1 VVGNIHTFQE
11 HELSSN
17 PGFCLPCQI
26 DASSKP
32 KYQPIVIASEINEKE
47 IEEQYKDSSTEIVVK
62 ELSIAKANY
71 VLTNN
76 VSLNSGILIA
86 ADSML
91 EFESQSLGKPL
102 NAENAIARWQKMRGK
117 SGILHTG
124 HTVIRLDNKQTITR
138 VVSTK
143 VEFANVDDKEIIDY
157 VATKEPLNVAG
168 AFTIDSLGAAFVKE
182 VQGDHSNVI
191 GLSLPALREIVRELG
206 LSWTSLWEMA

>member
-1 VVGNIHTFQE
+1 MSFPVILASASPARLMLLRSQNI
-11 HELSSN
+11 
-17 PGFCLPCQI
+17 
-26 DASSKP
+26 
-32 KYQPIVIASEINEKE
+32 QPIVIASEINEKE
-47 IEEQYKDSSTEIVVK
+47 IEQQYKDSSTEIVVK

-124 HTVIRLDNKQTITR
+124 HTVIRLVNKQTITR

>member
-1 VVGNIHTFQE
+1 MSFPVILASASPARLMLLRSQNI
-11 HELSSN
+11 
-17 PGFCLPCQI
+17 
-26 DASSKP
+26 
-32 KYQPIVIASEINEKE
+32 QPIVIASEINEKE
-47 IEEQYKDSSTEIVVK
+47 IEEQYKDSSTEIIVK

-124 HTVIRLDNKQTITR
+124 HTVIRLDNLQTITR

>member
-1 VVGNIHTFQE
+1 MSFPVILASASPARLMLLRSQNI
-11 HELSSN
+11 
-17 PGFCLPCQI
+17 
-26 DASSKP
+26 
-32 KYQPIVIASEINEKE
+32 QPIVIASEINEKE
-47 IEEQYKDSSTEIVVK
+47 IEEQYKNSSTEIVVK

-124 HTVIRLDNKQTITR
+124 HTVIRLDNRQTISR

-143 VEFANVDDKEIIDY
+143 VKFANVDDKEIIDY
-157 VATKEPLNVAG
+157 VATNEPLNVAG

>member
-1 VVGNIHTFQE
+1 MSFPVILASASPARLMLLRSQNI
-11 HELSSN
+11 
-17 PGFCLPCQI
+17 
-26 DASSKP
+26 
-32 KYQPIVIASEINEKE
+32 QPIVIASEINEKE

-124 HTVIRLDNKQTITR
+124 HTVIRLENKQTITR

>member
-1 VVGNIHTFQE
+1 MSFPVILASASPARLMLLRSQNI
-11 HELSSN
+11 
-17 PGFCLPCQI
+17 
-26 DASSKP
+26 
-32 KYQPIVIASEINEKE
+32 QPIVIASEINEKE

-102 NAENAIARWQKMRGK
+102 NAENAITRWQKMRGK

-143 VEFANVDDKEIIDY
+143 VEFANVDDKEILDY

>member
-1 VVGNIHTFQE
+1 MSFPVILASASPARLMLLRSQNI
-11 HELSSN
+11 
-17 PGFCLPCQI
+17 
-26 DASSKP
+26 
-32 KYQPIVIASEINEKE
+32 QPIVIASDINEKE
-47 IEEQYKDSSTEIVVK
+47 IEEKYKSSSTEIVVK

-76 VSLNSGILIA
+76 VSLNTGILIA

-91 EFESQSLGKPL
+91 EFESESLGKPL

-124 HTVIRLDNKQTITR
+124 HTVIRLDNLQTITR

-143 VEFANVDDKEIIDY
+143 VEFANVDDKEILDY
-157 VATKEPLNVAG
+157 VATSEPLNVAG

-182 VQGDHSNVI
+182 VQGDYSNVI

>member
-1 VVGNIHTFQE
+1 MSFPVILASASPARLMLLRSQNI
-11 HELSSN
+11 
-17 PGFCLPCQI
+17 
-26 DASSKP
+26 
-32 KYQPIVIASEINEKE
+32 QPIVIASEINEKE

-124 HTVIRLDNKQTITR
+124 HTVIRLDNRQTITR
-138 VVSTK
+138 VISTK

-182 VQGDHSNVI
+182 VHGDHSNVI

>member
-1 VVGNIHTFQE
+1 MSFPVILASASPARLMLLRSQNI
-11 HELSSN
+11 
-17 PGFCLPCQI
+17 
-26 DASSKP
+26 
-32 KYQPIVIASEINEKE
+32 QPIVIPSEINEKE

>member
-1 VVGNIHTFQE
+1 MLLRSQNI
-11 HELSSN
+11 
-17 PGFCLPCQI
+17 
-26 DASSKP
+26 
-32 KYQPIVIASEINEKE
+32 QPIVIASEINEKE

-143 VEFANVDDKEIIDY
+143 VEFANVDY

>member
-1 VVGNIHTFQE
+1 MSFPVILASASPARLMLLRSQNI
-11 HELSSN
+11 
-17 PGFCLPCQI
+17 
-26 DASSKP
+26 K
-32 KYQPIVIASEINEKE
+32 PIVIPSEINEKE

>member
-1 VVGNIHTFQE
+1 MSFPVILASASPARLMLLRSQNI
-11 HELSSN
+11 
-17 PGFCLPCQI
+17 
-26 DASSKP
+26 
-32 KYQPIVIASEINEKE
+32 QPIVIASEINEKE
-47 IEEQYKDSSTEIVVK
+47 IENQLKDSSTEAVVK

-76 VSLNSGILIA
+76 VSLKSGILIA

-124 HTVIRLDNKQTITR
+124 HTVIRLDNKQAITR

-143 VEFANVDDKEIIDY
+143 VEFANIDDKEIIDY

>member
-1 VVGNIHTFQE
+1 MSFPVILASASPARLMLLRSQNI
-11 HELSSN
+11 
-17 PGFCLPCQI
+17 
-26 DASSKP
+26 
-32 KYQPIVIASEINEKE
+32 QPIVIASEINEKE

-102 NAENAIARWQKMRGK
+102 NTENAIARWQKMRGK

>member
-1 VVGNIHTFQE
+1 MSFPVILASASPARLMLLRSQNI
-11 HELSSN
+11 
-17 PGFCLPCQI
+17 
-26 DASSKP
+26 
-32 KYQPIVIASEINEKE
+32 QPIVIASEINEKE
-47 IEEQYKDSSTEIVVK
+47 IEEQLKDSSTEIVVK

-76 VSLNSGILIA
+76 VSLKSGILIA

-124 HTVIRLDNKQTITR
+124 HTVIRLDNKQAITR

-143 VEFANVDDKEIIDY
+143 VEFANIDDKEIIDY

>member
-1 VVGNIHTFQE
+1 MSFPVILASASPARLMLLRSQNI
-11 HELSSN
+11 
-17 PGFCLPCQI
+17 
-26 DASSKP
+26 
-32 KYQPIVIASEINEKE
+32 QPIVIASEINEKE
-47 IEEQYKDSSTEIVVK
+47 IEEQLKDSSTEIVVK

-71 VLTNN
+71 VLANN
-76 VSLNSGILIA
+76 VSLSTGILIA

>member
-1 VVGNIHTFQE
+1 MSFPVILASASPARLMLLRSQNI
-11 HELSSN
+11 
-17 PGFCLPCQI
+17 
-26 DASSKP
+26 
-32 KYQPIVIASEINEKE
+32 QPIVIASEINEKE
-47 IEEQYKDSSTEIVVK
+47 IEEQLKDSSTEIVVK

-76 VSLNSGILIA
+76 VSLNTGILIA

-143 VEFANVDDKEIIDY
+143 VEFANVDDKEILDY
-157 VATKEPLNVAG
+157 VATNEPLNVAG

>member
-1 VVGNIHTFQE
+1 MSFPVILASASPARLMLLRSQNI
-11 HELSSN
+11 
-17 PGFCLPCQI
+17 
-26 DASSKP
+26 K
-32 KYQPIVIASEINEKE
+32 PIVIASEINEKE

>member
-1 VVGNIHTFQE
+1 MSFPVILASASPARLMLLRSQNI
-11 HELSSN
+11 
-17 PGFCLPCQI
+17 
-26 DASSKP
+26 
-32 KYQPIVIASEINEKE
+32 QPIVIASEINEKE
-47 IEEQYKDSSTEIVVK
+47 IEEQFKDSSTEIVVK

-91 EFESQSLGKPL
+91 EFETQSLGKPL

-124 HTVIRLDNKQTITR
+124 HTVIRLDNKRVITR

-143 VEFANVDDKEIIDY
+143 VEFANIDDKEIIDY

>member
-1 VVGNIHTFQE
+1 MSFPVILASASPARLMLLRSQNI
-11 HELSSN
+11 
-17 PGFCLPCQI
+17 
-26 DASSKP
+26 
-32 KYQPIVIASEINEKE
+32 QPIVIASEINEKE
-47 IEEQYKDSSTEIVVK
+47 IEEQFKDSSTEIVVK

-143 VEFANVDDKEIIDY
+143 VEFANIDDKEIIDY
-157 VATKEPLNVAG
+157 IATKEPLNVAG

>member
-1 VVGNIHTFQE
+1 MSFPVILASASPARLMLLRSQNI
-11 HELSSN
+11 
-17 PGFCLPCQI
+17 
-26 DASSKP
+26 
-32 KYQPIVIASEINEKE
+32 QPIVIASEINEKE
-47 IEEQYKDSSTEIVVK
+47 IEEQLKDSSTEIVVK

-76 VSLNSGILIA
+76 VSLNTGILIA

-124 HTVIRLDNKQTITR
+124 HTVIRLDNKETITR

-143 VEFANVDDKEIIDY
+143 VEFANVDDKEILDY
-157 VATKEPLNVAG
+157 VATNEPLNVAG

-206 LSWTSLWEMA
+206 LSWTSLWEIA

>member
-1 VVGNIHTFQE
+1 MSFPVILASASPARLMLLRSQNI
-11 HELSSN
+11 
-17 PGFCLPCQI
+17 
-26 DASSKP
+26 
-32 KYQPIVIASEINEKE
+32 QPIVIASDINEKE
-47 IEEQYKDSSTEIVVK
+47 IEEKYRDSSTEIVVK

-76 VSLNSGILIA
+76 VSLNTGILIA

-91 EFESQSLGKPL
+91 EFESESLGKPL

-143 VEFANVDDKEIIDY
+143 VEFANVDDKEILDY
-157 VATKEPLNVAG
+157 VATSEPLNVAG

>member
-1 VVGNIHTFQE
+1 MSFPVILASASPARLMLLRSQNI
-11 HELSSN
+11 
-17 PGFCLPCQI
+17 
-26 DASSKP
+26 
-32 KYQPIVIASEINEKE
+32 QPIVIASEINEKK
-47 IEEQYKDSSTEIVVK
+47 IEEKYKDSSTEIVVK

-76 VSLNSGILIA
+76 VSLNTGILIA

-124 HTVIRLDNKQTITR
+124 HTVIRLDNRQTITR
-138 VVSTK
+138 VISTK
-143 VEFANVDDKEIIDY
+143 VEFANVDDKEILDY
-157 VATKEPLNVAG
+157 VATGEPLNVAG

-182 VQGDHSNVI
+182 VHGDHSNVI

>member
-1 VVGNIHTFQE
+1 MSFPVILASASPARLMLLRSQNI
-11 HELSSN
+11 
-17 PGFCLPCQI
+17 
-26 DASSKP
+26 
-32 KYQPIVIASEINEKE
+32 QPIVIVSEINEKE
-47 IEEQYKDSSTEIVVK
+47 IEQQYKDSSTEIVVK

>member
-1 VVGNIHTFQE
+1 MSFPVILASASPARLMLLRSQNI
-11 HELSSN
+11 
-17 PGFCLPCQI
+17 
-26 DASSKP
+26 
-32 KYQPIVIASEINEKE
+32 QPIVIVSEINEKE

>member
-1 VVGNIHTFQE
+1 MSFPVILASASPARLMLLRSQNI
-11 HELSSN
+11 
-17 PGFCLPCQI
+17 
-26 DASSKP
+26 
-32 KYQPIVIASEINEKE
+32 QPIVIASEINEKE

-102 NAENAIARWQKMRGK
+102 NSENAIARWQKMRGK

-143 VEFANVDDKEIIDY
+143 VEFANVDDKEILDY

>member
-1 VVGNIHTFQE
+1 MSFPVILASASPARLMLLRSQNI
-11 HELSSN
+11 
-17 PGFCLPCQI
+17 
-26 DASSKP
+26 
-32 KYQPIVIASEINEKE
+32 QPIVIASEINEKE
-47 IEEQYKDSSTEIVVK
+47 IEEQYKNSSTEIVVK

-91 EFESQSLGKPL
+91 EFDSQSLGKPI
-102 NAENAIARWQKMRGK
+102 NAENAFARWQKMRGK

-124 HTVIRLDNKQTITR
+124 HTVIRLDNRQTISR

-143 VEFANVDDKEIIDY
+143 VKFANVDDKEIIDY
-157 VATKEPLNVAG
+157 VATNEPLNVAG

>member
-1 VVGNIHTFQE
+1 MSFPVILASASPARLMLLRSQNI
-11 HELSSN
+11 
-17 PGFCLPCQI
+17 
-26 DASSKP
+26 
-32 KYQPIVIASEINEKE
+32 QPIVIASDINEKE
-47 IEEQYKDSSTEIVVK
+47 IEEKYKSSSTEIVVK

-76 VSLNSGILIA
+76 VSLNTGILIA

-91 EFESQSLGKPL
+91 EFESESLGKPL

-124 HTVIRLDNKQTITR
+124 HTVIRLDNLQAITR

-143 VEFANVDDKEIIDY
+143 VEFANVDDKEILDY
-157 VATKEPLNVAG
+157 VATSEPLNVAG

>member
-1 VVGNIHTFQE
+1 MSFPVILASASPARLMLLRSQNI
-11 HELSSN
+11 
-17 PGFCLPCQI
+17 
-26 DASSKP
+26 
-32 KYQPIVIASEINEKE
+32 QPIVIASEINEKE
-47 IEEQYKDSSTEIVVK
+47 IEEQLKESSTEIIVK

-76 VSLNSGILIA
+76 VSLNTGILIA

-117 SGILHTG
+117 SGVLHTG

-143 VEFANVDDKEIIDY
+143 VEFANVDDKEILDY
-157 VATKEPLNVAG
+157 VATKEPINVAG

>member
-1 VVGNIHTFQE
+1 MSFPVILASASPARLMLLRSQNI
-11 HELSSN
+11 
-17 PGFCLPCQI
+17 
-26 DASSKP
+26 
-32 KYQPIVIASEINEKE
+32 QPIVIASDINEKE
-47 IEEQYKDSSTEIVVK
+47 IEEKYKDSSTEIVVK

-76 VSLNSGILIA
+76 VSLSTGILIA

-91 EFESQSLGKPL
+91 EFESESLGKPL

-124 HTVIRLDNKQTITR
+124 HTVIRLDNLQTITR

-143 VEFANVDDKEIIDY
+143 VEFANVDDKEILDY
-157 VATKEPLNVAG
+157 VATSEPLNVAG

-191 GLSLPALREIVRELG
+191 GLSLPALREIVREHG
-206 LSWTSLWEMA
+206 HHCGKWHKVINHG